1 MVQGIGKGSVGEIGE
16 DIACAYLARKGYRI
30 RHRNYRRKT
39 GEIDIVAEC
48 SGVLHFVEVKSSTL
62 GGTNNI
68 SREIKG
74 LEPEELINELKIAR
88 VSRTAQWYVEEFQW
102 GGDVQIDALIVV
114 LDRNKKV
121 ARCRYYP
128 QILG

>member
-1 MVQGIGKGSVGEIGE
+1 MVQGIGKGSVGEMGE

>member
-1 MVQGIGKGSVGEIGE
+1 MGE

-48 SGVLHFVEVKSSTL
+48 SGVLHFIEVKSSTF

-68 SREIKG
+68 SREIKS

>member
-48 SGVLHFVEVKSSTL
+48 SGVLHFIEVKSSTF